1 MQAIVEIVF
10 NLSMLTFVAGSMVTL
25 GLGLTVAQVIA
36 PFKNVR
42 MVILA
47 LIANF
52 LIVPLFAFAIVSVLP
67 LSAGVRTGILLVMLI
82 GLSILLPLAATMGK
96 RAA

>member
-1 MQAIVEIVF
+1 MPAFVAIVF
-10 NLSMLTFVAGSMVTL
+10 NVAMLTFVAGSMLTL
-25 GLGLTVAQVIA
+25 GLGLTVAQIIA

-47 LIANF
+47 IIANF
-52 LIVPLFAFAIVSVLP
+52 LIVPLFAFAIVSILP

-82 GLSILLPLAATMGK
+82 GLSILLPLAATIDK
-96 RAA
+96 KAV